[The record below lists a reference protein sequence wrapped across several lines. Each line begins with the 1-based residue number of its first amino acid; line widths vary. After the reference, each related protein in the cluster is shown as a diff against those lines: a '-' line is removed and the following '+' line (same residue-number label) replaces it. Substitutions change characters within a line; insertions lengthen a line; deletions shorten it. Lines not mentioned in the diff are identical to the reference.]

1 MEWNIGN
8 GVLTSMCVFKAEA
21 DPKFSSKLS
30 AQIYSCPSRDDAKN
44 NNPIVKLVQMSVQP
58 GKGGEMPTL
67 EDDLEADLLLALEA
81 EASSEEV
88 KYAVIAFNTILNLN
102 QK

>member
-1 MEWNIGN
+1 MGFLR
-8 GVLTSMCVFKAEA
+8 VCA
-21 DPKFSSKLS
+21 SSRLKQTQSFLPNS
-30 AQIYSCPSRDDAKN
+30 ALKYSCPSRDDAKN

-88 KYAVIAFNTILNLN
+88 KYAVIAFYTTLNLK